1 MIFNSKVY
9 DVLKWIALV
18 ALPATT
24 TLWLAL
30 ASIWGW
36 PYAEA
41 IGATL
46 AAITAFLGALLGV
59 SSVQYAKKL
68 ENEKGGK

>member
-1 MIFNSKVY
+1 MIFNNSKIY
-9 DVLKWIALV
+9 DCLKCIALV

-41 IGATL
+41 IGATM
-46 AAITAFLGALLGV
+46 AAVTAFLGALLGV

-68 ENEKGGK
+68 KD

>member
-1 MIFNSKVY
+1 MTNKIY
-9 DVLKWIALV
+9 DILKWVVIV
-18 ALPATT
+18 VLPATT

-30 ASIWGW
+30 SAIWGW

-46 AAITAFLGALLGV
+46 TAITAFLGALIGV
-59 SSVQYAKKL
+59 SSVKYNKKL
-68 ENEKGGK
+68 EETKK

>member
-1 MIFNSKVY
+1 MTNKIY
-9 DVLKWIALV
+9 DILKWVTLV
-18 ALPATT
+18 VLPATT

-30 ASIWGW
+30 AAIWGW

-46 AAITAFLGALLGV
+46 TAITAFMGTILGISAIKY
-59 SSVQYAKKL
+59 QKKI
-68 ENEKGGK
+68 NGGSTK

>member
-1 MIFNSKVY
+1 MTNKLY
-9 DVLKWIALV
+9 DILKWVTLV
-18 ALPATT
+18 VLPATT

-30 ASIWGW
+30 AAIWSW

-46 AAITAFLGALLGV
+46 TAITAFMGTILGV
-59 SSVQYAKKL
+59 SAIKYQKKI
-68 ENEKGGK
+68 NGGNLK

>member
-1 MIFNSKVY
+1 MMNNKVY
-9 DVLKWIALV
+9 DILKWIVIV

-36 PYAEA
+36 PYSEA

-46 AAITAFLGALLGV
+46 AAITVFLGALIGV
-59 SSVQYAKKL
+59 SSIKYNKKL
-68 ENEKGGK
+68 EESNK